1 MAGIALGLGIAS
13 LAVTVG
19 TTAAS
24 FAQAGKQ
31 KKLGE
36 AAERKADDAMKD
48 ARSALD
54 VNYFEDLSINKEA
67 YELER
72 DATLQAEAGALQAL
86 QESGQR
92 GVAGGVGRLALAGQK
107 QQASTRTA
115 MAKELGD
122 LEKLTA
128 QEDSRLRD
136 LGVQLDLEE
145 VAGAQQ
151 AAAQAQEMR
160 AAKVSEG
167 IQGVASVAQ
176 QGLSMVPLYQ
186 QNQTAQRAAIG
197 TMAGTESGMN
207 TLSNSLDPNQ
217 KNLMNFMD
225 NNPFAPAGQGTTQA
239 QNYFQ
244 NMSAKQYRGFKKGM
258 SKTQRQNL
266 YFGTDYTN
274 AYQDPNQAINF

>member
-1 MAGIALGLGIAS
+1 MSGIAIAGLAIS
-13 LAVTVG
+13 VG
-19 TTAAS
+19 TTTAS
-24 FAQAGKQ
+24 FIQAGKQ
-31 KKLGE
+31 KKLAE
-36 AAERKADDAMKD
+36 DAATKADDAMKD
-48 ARSALD
+48 ARAALD
-54 VNYFEDLSINKEA
+54 VNYFEDLSIQKEA

-72 DATLQAEAGALQAL
+72 EATLQAEAGALQAL

-107 QQASTRTA
+107 QQAATRTA

-160 AAKVSEG
+160 AAKISEG
-167 IQGVASVAQ
+167 IQGIGSVAQ

-186 QNQTAQRAAIG
+186 QNQTAKRAAIG
-197 TMAGTESGMN
+197 KMAGTESGLSTLKN
-207 TLSNSLDPNQ
+207 TFDPNS
-217 KNLMNFMD
+217 MSPSMMD
-225 NNPFAPAGQGTTQA
+225 NNPFNINASQFGNAVTQ
-239 QNYFQ
+239 QYYQ
-244 NMSAKQYRGFKKGM
+244 NMSPQQYRGFKKGM

-266 YFGTDYTN
+266 YFGSDFTN
-274 AYQDPNQAINF
+274 AYQDPNQGPNL

>member
-1 MAGIALGLGIAS
+1 MSGLITGIAGLAITA
-13 LAVTVG
+13 G

-24 FAQAGKQ
+24 FAQASKQ

-36 AAERKADDAMKD
+36 AAERKAEESMKD
-48 ARSALD
+48 ARAALD
-54 VNYFEDLSINKEA
+54 VNYFEDLAVQKEA

-107 QQASTRTA
+107 QQAATRTA
-115 MAKELGD
+115 MGKELSD

-151 AAAQAQEMR
+151 AAANAEEMR
-160 AAKVSEG
+160 AAKISEG
-167 IQGVASVAQ
+167 IQGIGSAAQ
-176 QGLSMVPLYQ
+176 QALGMAPLYQ
-186 QNQTAQRAAIG
+186 QNMSAQKSAI
-197 TMAGTESGMN
+197 SGMEFSPDEFSKFG
-207 TLSNSLDPNQ
+207 TIGQTGGLAGSGQDFSNLDLAAVGGMTNQ
-217 KNLMNFMD
+217 QYRKFKKQLTPAQSAQLYGQQFTDAYGSANI
-225 NNPFAPAGQGTTQA
+225 NPFQL
-239 QNYFQ
+239 
-244 NMSAKQYRGFKKGM
+244 R
-258 SKTQRQNL
+258 
-266 YFGTDYTN
+266 
-274 AYQDPNQAINF
+274 

>member
-1 MAGIALGLGIAS
+1 MSGIAIAGLAIS
-13 LAVTVG
+13 VG
-19 TTAAS
+19 TTTAS
-24 FAQAGKQ
+24 FIQAGKQ
-31 KKLGE
+31 KKLAE
-36 AAERKADDAMKD
+36 DAATKADDAMKD
-48 ARSALD
+48 ARAALD
-54 VNYFEDLSINKEA
+54 VNYFEDLSIQKEA

-72 DATLQAEAGALQAL
+72 EATLQAEAGALQAL

-107 QQASTRTA
+107 QQAATRTA

-160 AAKVSEG
+160 AAKISEG
-167 IQGVASVAQ
+167 IQGIGSVAQ

-197 TMAGTESGMN
+197 KMAGTESGLSTLKN
-207 TLSNSLDPNQ
+207 TFDPNS
-217 KNLMNFMD
+217 MSPSMMD
-225 NNPFAPAGQGTTQA
+225 NNPFNINASQFGNAVTQ
-239 QNYFQ
+239 QYYQ
-244 NMSAKQYRGFKKGM
+244 NMSPQQYRGFKKGM

-266 YFGTDYTN
+266 YFGSDFTN
-274 AYQDPNQAINF
+274 AYQDPNQGPNL

>member
-1 MAGIALGLGIAS
+1 MSGIAIAGLAIS
-13 LAVTVG
+13 VG
-19 TTAAS
+19 TTTAS
-24 FAQAGKQ
+24 FIQANKQ

-36 AAERKADDAMKD
+36 AAERKAEEAMKD

-54 VNYFEDLSINKEA
+54 VNYFEDLAVQKEA

-72 DATLQAEAGALQAL
+72 DATLQAQAGALQAL

-160 AAKVSEG
+160 AAKISEG
-167 IQGVASVAQ
+167 IQGVGSVAQ

-186 QNQTAQRAAIG
+186 QNMGAQKEAIAGMQFTPEEFSKFGTIGQTGGLTGSGQDFSNLDLAAVG
-197 TMAGTESGMN
+197 GM
-207 TLSNSLDPNQ
+207 SN
-217 KNLMNFMD
+217 
-225 NNPFAPAGQGTTQA
+225 
-239 QNYFQ
+239 
-244 NMSAKQYRGFKKGM
+244 KQYRQFKKQLTPAQ
-258 SKTQRQNL
+258 SAQL
-266 YFGTDYTN
+266 FGQQFTD
-274 AYQDPNQAINF
+274 AYGSANINPFQLR

>member
-1 MAGIALGLGIAS
+1 MSGIAIAGLAIS
-13 LAVTVG
+13 VG
-19 TTAAS
+19 TTTAS
-24 FAQAGKQ
+24 FIQAGKQ
-31 KKLGE
+31 KKLAE
-36 AAERKADDAMKD
+36 DAATKADDAMKD
-48 ARSALD
+48 ARAALD
-54 VNYFEDLSINKEA
+54 VNYFEDLSIQKEA

-72 DATLQAEAGALQAL
+72 EATLQAEAGALQAL

-107 QQASTRTA
+107 QQAATRTA

-160 AAKVSEG
+160 AAKISEG
-167 IQGVASVAQ
+167 IQGIGSVAQ

-197 TMAGTESGMN
+197 KMAGTESGLSTLKN
-207 TLSNSLDPNQ
+207 TFDPNS
-217 KNLMNFMD
+217 MSPSMMD
-225 NNPFAPAGQGTTQA
+225 NNPF
-239 QNYFQ
+239 NI
-244 NMSAKQYRGFKKGM
+244 
-258 SKTQRQNL
+258 
-266 YFGTDYTN
+266 N
-274 AYQDPNQAINF
+274 A

>member
-1 MAGIALGLGIAS
+1 MSGIAIAGLA
-13 LAVTVG
+13 LTVG
-19 TTAAS
+19 TTTAS
-24 FAQAGKQ
+24 FIQAGKQ
-31 KKLGE
+31 KKLAE
-36 AAERKADDAMKD
+36 DAATKADDAMKD

-54 VNYFEDLSINKEA
+54 VNYFEDLAVNKEA

-107 QQASTRTA
+107 QQAATRTA

-160 AAKVSEG
+160 AAKISEG
-167 IQGVASVAQ
+167 IQGIGSAAQ

-186 QNQTAQRAAIG
+186 QNMGNQRTALAA
-197 TMAGTESGMN
+197 TDLAKAGTANDVITGGG
-207 TLSNSLDPNQ
+207 
-217 KNLMNFMD
+217 KY
-225 NNPFAPAGQGTTQA
+225 NPF
-239 QNYFQ
+239 
-244 NMSAKQYRGFKKGM
+244 KGM
-258 SKTQRQNL
+258 STYDAQQNINSNRDLRRFNRALSPMQMFDIYGTTDFTTNLETARQSSQSQNP
-266 YFGTDYTN
+266 FR
-274 AYQDPNQAINF
+274 

>member
-13 LAVTVG
+13 LALTAG
-19 TTAAS
+19 TTTAS
-24 FAQAGKQ
+24 FIQAGKQ

-36 AAERKADDAMKD
+36 DAQTKADDAMKD

-54 VNYFEDLSINKEA
+54 VNYFEDLAINKEA

-167 IQGVASVAQ
+167 IQGVASAAQ
-176 QGLSMVPLYQ
+176 QGLSMVPLYG

-197 TMAGTESGMN
+197 TMAGTDEGLA
-207 TLSNSLDPNQ
+207 TLKNVFDPGAVANA
-217 KNLMNFMD
+217 MSTG
-225 NNPFAPAGQGTTQA
+225 NPFSTQDF
-239 QNYFQ
+239 YK